1 MQADFLDIPTI
12 RNNPSVMSSK
22 LQLMALIQGARWA
35 EAREAGRELCQLNG
49 NDAEAWFLLGA
60 IHGQLGDWAEAE
72 RCGEKAAMLTPGV
85 SAAHFNLGVARLRQ
99 RKPGAAASFR
109 MTLMLQ
115 PDHPAAR
122 DLLKEACFTEGL
134 LLSEGA
140 NPDGAIAFLT
150 YVLPDADSAKIR
162 MLLGELCSRT
172 NRRPDAV
179 THYRRACELDP
190 GNAVAHVCLADAIML
205 GDPGLSAWDEV
216 IVHLQTAVRLDP
228 DNPAAHAKLA
238 TALDMRGRYGE
249 AIDAYTKTLE
259 LSPGHP
265 AAIWGLVR
273 TYEGMGQPD
282 KAEAALRPWLNRA
295 ATTPAIALA
304 WGIMAP
310 HLGETKA
317 AIAALRSAM
326 TSPTM
331 TREIESTICFKLG
344 DLLDKE
350 NAYNEAFDYYQRG
363 NMLRP
368 VPYQHASQAKRF
380 DALID
385 FFSKERIARLPRATN
400 HSELPVFIVGMPRS
414 GTTLVESILAI
425 HPQVHGAGELE
436 DVLAMRQELHAASGD
451 GRAYPDCL
459 ENIGAATLDQLAA
472 KHLARLESLAPGA
485 ARVTDKMPQ
494 NFLNLGLIDLLFPNA
509 RVIHCARNPVDT
521 CLSIYFQPFMQ
532 HHDYATD
539 LGHIGNYFREYLRL
553 MAHWRGVLRI
563 PLLDLRYE
571 DLVENQ
577 EEKVRHLLDFCG
589 LPWDERCLRHHES
602 GRIARTFSYDQVRQ
616 PIYKTSIARW
626 KRYEKHLR
634 PLIEAL
640 GDACDPP

>member
-1 MQADFLDIPTI
+1 VWL
-12 RNNPSVMSSK
+12 
-22 LQLMALIQGARWA
+22 
-35 EAREAGRELCQLNG
+35 EAVE
-49 NDAEAWFLLGA
+49 
-60 IHGQLGDWAEAE
+60 H
-72 RCGEKAAMLTPGV
+72 
-85 SAAHFNLGVARLRQ
+85 LR
-99 RKPGAAASFR
+99 
-109 MTLMLQ
+109 
-115 PDHPAAR
+115 
-122 DLLKEACFTEGL
+122 
-134 LLSEGA
+134 
-140 NPDGAIAFLT
+140 
-150 YVLPDADSAKIR
+150 
-162 MLLGELCSRT
+162 
-172 NRRPDAV
+172 
-179 THYRRACELDP
+179 
-190 GNAVAHVCLADAIML
+190 
-205 GDPGLSAWDEV
+205 
-216 IVHLQTAVRLDP
+216 TAVRLDP
-228 DNPAAHAKLA
+228 DYLVGHTNLAAALQMLGQHEEALA
-238 TALDMRGRYGE
+238 EYE
-249 AIDAYTKTLE
+249 KVLE
-259 LSPGHP
+259 RSPGDP
-265 AAIWGLVR
+265 SAILGAIM
-273 TYEGMGQPD
+273 TYEGMGQLD
-282 KAEAALRPWLNRA
+282 KGEAMLRPWLDKA
-295 ATTPAIALA
+295 AVTPAIALA

-317 AIAALRSAM
+317 AITALRNTLKLVTGNAE
-326 TSPTM
+326 TEGTV
-331 TREIESTICFKLG
+331 CFRLG
-344 DLLDKE
+344 DLLDRE
-350 NAYNEAFDYYQRG
+350 GEHDEAFHYYQRG
-363 NMLRP
+363 NSLRP
-368 VPYQHASQAKRF
+368 VPYQHANQVRRF
-380 DALID
+380 DIQIN
-385 FFSKERIARLPRATN
+385 FFSKERTSRLPRATN

-414 GTTLVESILAI
+414 GTTLVESILAS